1 VIRIDVLTLF
11 TEMFDSPLAFSI
23 VKRARQNGLVEI
35 VLSNI
40 RDFAKDSYKKVDDKS
55 YGGGAG
61 MVMMCQPVFDCLE
74 YVQKQDSRPARII
87 LLTPQ
92 GKKFDQRLAKELA
105 AEQRII
111 LIAGHYEGFDERIRI
126 SAGAEE
132 VSIGDYV
139 LSGGELPAMVIIDAV
154 VRLLPGALGD
164 EDSAAND
171 SFSDGLLEYP
181 QYTRPEDFNGLKVP
195 DVLLSGN
202 HKEIEKW
209 RKQQALEKT
218 KKNRPDLFNKSKNSD

>member
-1 VIRIDVLTLF
+1 MRIDVLTLF
-11 TEMFDSPLAFSI
+11 PEMFASPLGFSI
-23 VKRARQNGLVEI
+23 VKRAQQRGLVNI

-40 RDFAKDSYKKVDDKS
+40 RDFAKDSYKKVDDKP

-61 MVMMCQPVFDCLE
+61 MVLMCQPVFDCLE
-74 YVQKQDSRPARII
+74 SVQKQDPQQGRVI

-92 GKKFDQRLAKELA
+92 GKKFDQRLAKEFASEERL
-105 AEQRII
+105 IF
-111 LIAGHYEGFDERIRI
+111 IAGHYEGFDERIRLGTN
-126 SAGAEE
+126 AQE

-154 VRLLPGALGD
+154 VRLLPDALGD
-164 EDSAAND
+164 QDSAAND

-181 QYTRPEDFNGLKVP
+181 QYTRPEEFKGIKVP
-195 DVLLSGN
+195 PVLLGGN

-218 KKNRPDLFNKSKNSD
+218 QKQRPDLLK